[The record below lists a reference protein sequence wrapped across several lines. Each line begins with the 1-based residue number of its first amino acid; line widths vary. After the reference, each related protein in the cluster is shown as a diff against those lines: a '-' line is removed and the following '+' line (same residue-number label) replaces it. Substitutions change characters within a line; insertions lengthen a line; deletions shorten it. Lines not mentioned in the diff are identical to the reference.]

1 MRIFY
6 AAQATGNGHISRA
19 IEILPYLQAYGEVDI
34 FLSGSNY
41 SLKSSLPVAYRSKG
55 ISLQYAQ
62 EKGSVDLLK
71 TLTSVSLRK
80 IWNEAK
86 FLPVEKYDLII
97 NDFECITSLAC
108 KLKKIKSVHLG
119 HQASFGSK
127 NVPRPQKRDL
137 LAEWIF
143 THYAQA
149 TETYGLHF
157 KEYDK
162 NIFQPIIR
170 SSIVNANPKDNGHIT
185 VYLGQFNT
193 QKIIE
198 ILGKITD
205 FKFEV
210 FCKDAKEIS
219 VLKNIKILPIN
230 QDFFTESLVNSHGII
245 TGAGFETPAEALYL
259 GKKVLTIP
267 VKGQYEQLCNAE
279 ALKEFNVTIIEEL
292 NHSFLSHFRSW
303 MNKNDQKELII
314 TKSTKEI
321 IRTVVEKEENNRTQ
335 KLAEIHFD
343 GFKLEQ
349 QLHDVK

>member
-1 MRIFY
+1 MKIFY
-6 AAQATGNGHISRA
+6 AVQATGNGHISRA

-55 ISLQYAQ
+55 LSLQYAP

-71 TLTSVSLRK
+71 TVTSISVRK

-86 FLPVEKYDLII
+86 FLPIEKYDLVI
-97 NDFECITSLAC
+97 NDFEFITSLAC
-108 KLKKIKSVHLG
+108 KLKKVRSVHLG
-119 HQASFGSK
+119 HQASFFSK
-127 NVPRPQKRDL
+127 NVPRPKKRDL

-170 SSIVNANPKDNGHIT
+170 SSIVNANPKDGGHIT
-185 VYLGQFNT
+185 VYLGHFNT

-198 ILGKITD
+198 TLGKITD
-205 FKFEV
+205 YKFEV
-210 FCKDAKEIS
+210 FCSEAKSIS
-219 VLKNIKILPIN
+219 VSKNIKVLPIN
-230 QDFFTESLVNSHGII
+230 HDFFSESLINSHGII

-279 ALKEFNVTIIEEL
+279 ALKEFNVPVIEEF
-292 NHSFLSHFRSW
+292 NNNFLSQFRSW
-303 MNKNDQKELII
+303 ISKNDQKELII

-321 IRTVVEKEENNRTQ
+321 IRSVVEKEGNNRPQ
-335 KLAEIHFD
+335 KPAEIHFD
-343 GFKLEQ
+343 AFQFEQ
-349 QLHDVK
+349 QLLAVK